1 MLDLLIGIK
10 NIQKI
15 KNGGKANISNKQI
28 VNSIINLIDAKNNLE
43 ADDYNKVYNIFQ
55 KFNKQK
61 DKILMDIEM
70 LLIRTAFIVSKFD
83 EVAPV
88 ELYSGQESMFISKIQ
103 KEKYIEKAQLI
114 QMINMQKETLNKAK
128 RDLENNTVEK
138 VVDMYNNHLINEQQ
152 KDEFINAIQSLNA
165 IIEMAPDSIKMLEE
179 KLKKLD

>member
-43 ADDYNKVYNIFQ
+43 ANDYNKVYNIFQ
-55 KFNKQK
+55 DFNKQK
-61 DKILMDIEM
+61 DKILMDLEM

-83 EVAPV
+83 EVAPI
-88 ELYSGQESMFISKIQ
+88 ELYNGQESMFISKTQ

-128 RDLENNTVEK
+128 RDLGNNTAEK
-138 VVDMYNNHLINEQQ
+138 VIDMYNNNLINEQQ
-152 KDEFINAIQSLNA
+152 RDEFINTIQCLNV
-165 IIEMAPDSIKMLEE
+165 IIETTPDNIKLLEE
-179 KLKKLD
+179 ELKKLD